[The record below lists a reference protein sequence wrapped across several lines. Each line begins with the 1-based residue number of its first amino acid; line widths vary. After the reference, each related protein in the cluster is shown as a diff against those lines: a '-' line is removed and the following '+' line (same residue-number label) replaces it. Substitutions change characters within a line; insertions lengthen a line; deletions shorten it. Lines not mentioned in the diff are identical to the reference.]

1 MTPKQHVDR
10 MIDEYRG
17 LDDQAIALGHELWP
31 DFLEETGLVPNDKDE
46 VTYRGVLVWKGV
58 NP

>member
-17 LDDQAIALGHELWP
+17 LDDQAIALGYELWP
-31 DFLEETGLVPNDKDE
+31 DFLKETGLVPNDKDE
-46 VTYRGVLVWKGV
+46 VTYRGVLVWKGM